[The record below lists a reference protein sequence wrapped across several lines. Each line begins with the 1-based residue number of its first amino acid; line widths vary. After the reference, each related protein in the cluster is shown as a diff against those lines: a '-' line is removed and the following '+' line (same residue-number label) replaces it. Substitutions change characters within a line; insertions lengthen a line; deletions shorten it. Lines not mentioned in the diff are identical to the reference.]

1 MSKWTDIRDSVVDAL
16 NVDVVTEDMK
26 NELTQNIVTNAI
38 PAVEAVADKFTT
50 QIQEQSKSE
59 TGWNMLRDRI
69 VLPLV
74 INGAIWAVKFVL
86 NKSTATNSTAGLQ

>member
-26 NELTQNIVTNAI
+26 NDLTRNILTNAL
-38 PAVEAVADKFTT
+38 PAVEAVADKFTA
-50 QIQEQSKSE
+50 QLQEQAKTE
-59 TGWNMLRDRI
+59 TGWNMLRDKV

-74 INGAIWAVKFVL
+74 INGAIWAIEYAL
-86 NKSTATNSTAGLQ
+86 NKTVPTTAQQ

>member
-26 NELTQNIVTNAI
+26 NDLTRNILTNAL
-38 PAVEAVADKFTT
+38 PAVEAVADKFTA

-59 TGWNMLRDRI
+59 TGWNMLRDKI

-74 INGAIWAVKFVL
+74 INGAIWAVKFAL
-86 NKSTATNSTAGLQ
+86 SKTMPTQNQ

>member
-1 MSKWTDIRDSVVDAL
+1 MSKWTDIRDSIVDAL

-26 NELTQNIVTNAI
+26 NDLTRNILTNAL
-38 PAVEAVADKFTT
+38 PAVEAVADKFTA

-59 TGWNMLRDRI
+59 TGWNILRDKI

-74 INGAIWAVKFVL
+74 INGAIWAVKFAL
-86 NKSTATNSTAGLQ
+86 SKTMPAQNQ

>member
-1 MSKWTDIRDSVVDAL
+1 MSKWTDIRDTIVDAL

-26 NELTQNIVTNAI
+26 IELTQSILTNAV
-38 PAVEAVADKFTT
+38 PAVEAVADKFTA

-59 TGWNMLRDRI
+59 TGWNMLRDKI

-74 INGAIWAVKFVL
+74 INGAIWAVKFAL
-86 NKSTATNSTAGLQ
+86 SKTMPAQNQ

>member
-16 NVDVVTEDMK
+16 NVDVTEDMK
-26 NELTQNIVTNAI
+26 NDLTRNILTNAL
-38 PAVEAVADKFTT
+38 PAVEAVADKFTA

-59 TGWNMLRDRI
+59 TGWNMLRDKI

-74 INGAIWAVKFVL
+74 INGAIWAVKFAL
-86 NKSTATNSTAGLQ
+86 SKTMPAQNQ

>member
-26 NELTQNIVTNAI
+26 NELTKNIVTNAI

-59 TGWNMLRDRI
+59 TGSET
-69 VLPLV
+69 VLSYRWSLMELS
-74 INGAIWAVKFVL
+74 G
-86 NKSTATNSTAGLQ
+86 Q